1 MPNTT
6 AFNPWPGYVCRIHS
20 RWMAAQGTHL
30 CFRALRALIT
40 LVLCL
45 GYALLSAVLF
55 LAVDVNRDPLCQPH
69 VIVGSRSSLKVSM
82 TWIATLFCSSKATD
96 PFPLW
101 ECTRAKQSPS
111 PCDIERV
118 PLRDFFRFFQIVSSA
133 IRHRHRLVYG
143 RAPFSPHAPQSASI
157 RSVSCMLHCSL
168 HIGHRG
174 NSASCALGMST
185 RNCCRRTGVRWRRG

>member
-1 MPNTT
+1 MRGKIEPRQQHPLPCMPNTT
-6 AFNPWPGYVCRIHS
+6 AFNPWPRYVCRIHS
-20 RWMAAQGTHL
+20 CWMAAQGTHL

-82 TWIATLFCSSKATD
+82 TWIATLFCSSKAMD
-96 PFPLW
+96 PFPRW

-118 PLRDFFRFFQIVSSA
+118 PLRDFFRFFPVRFA
-133 IRHRHRLVYG
+133 IGTGLFMGGRPSYRMHR
-143 RAPFSPHAPQSASI
+143 
-157 RSVSCMLHCSL
+157 SL
-168 HIGHRG
+168 HRSGPFLVCYTVPCI
-174 NSASCALGMST
+174 
-185 RNCCRRTGVRWRRG
+185 

>member
-1 MPNTT
+1 MRGKIEPRQEHPLPCMPNIT
-6 AFNPWPGYVCRIHS
+6 AFNPWPRYVCRIHS
-20 RWMAAQGTHL
+20 CWMAAQGTHL

-82 TWIATLFCSSKATD
+82 TWIGTLFCSSKAMD
-96 PFPLW
+96 PFPRW
-101 ECTRAKQSPS
+101 ECTRAKQSPF
-111 PCDIERV
+111 PCDIKRV
-118 PLRDFFRFFQIVSSA
+118 PLRDFF
-133 IRHRHRLVYG
+133 RLVYG

-157 RSVSCMLHCSL
+157 RSVSCMLHSSL

-185 RNCCRRTGVRWRRG
+185 QNCCRRTGVRWRG